1 MEHLLS
7 DALTLLMFTVP
18 RLLAAM
24 SVMPFL
30 SKSVFGGTLIRNG
43 VVLSLSIFLFP
54 IVDEGYE
61 PGSMSP
67 IMYAVIIGKEMIIG
81 FCLGWLAAL
90 PFWALEAVGF
100 FIDNQRGST
109 MASAMNPLT
118 GSQASPL
125 GILFV
130 QTFTTLFFMG
140 GNFITLM
147 GAIYASYHAW
157 PIFSFFP
164 TLELSSTGFFLA
176 QLDYLTGMAV
186 VFAAP
191 LVACMFLAEFG
202 LGLVSRFAPQL
213 NVFFLSMPIKSLVA
227 MVMLTFYVAVLM
239 RVFDDRYVYVFDV
252 FKTLNTLWGTHP

>member
-1 MEHLLS
+1 MMTHLMS
-7 DALTLLMFTVP
+7 DTLTLFMFTVP

-30 SKSVFGGTLIRNG
+30 SKSFFGGTLIRNG
-43 VVLSLSIFLFP
+43 VVLSLSLFLFP
-54 IVDEGYE
+54 IVDEGYKPETME
-61 PGSMSP
+61 PF
-67 IMYAVIIGKEMIIG
+67 MYALIIFKEVIIG

-118 GSQASPL
+118 GSQASPV

-130 QTFTTLFFMG
+130 QTFTTLFFLG
-140 GNFITLM
+140 GNFLTLM

-164 TLELSSTGFFLA
+164 RIELSAAGFFFA
-176 QLDYLTGMAV
+176 QLDYFMSIV
-186 VFAAP
+186 VLFAAP
-191 LVACMFLAEFG
+191 LIACMFLAEFG

-213 NVFFLSMPIKSLVA
+213 NVFFLSMPVKSLVC
-227 MVMLTFYVAVLM
+227 MVMLTFYVGVLM
-239 RVFDDRYVYVFDV
+239 RIFDERYLRTFDL
-252 FKTLNTLWGTHP
+252 FKQLNVLWGS

>member
-1 MEHLLS
+1 MS
-7 DALTLLMFTVP
+7 DSLTLMMFTVP

-30 SKSVFGGTLIRNG
+30 SKSFFGGTLIRNG
-43 VVLSLSIFLFP
+43 VVLCLSIFLFP
-54 IVDEGYE
+54 IVDEGYKPE
-61 PGSMSP
+61 TMAP
-67 IMYAVIIGKEMIIG
+67 IMYAIIIVKEVIIG

-118 GSQASPL
+118 GSQASPV

-130 QTFTTLFFMG
+130 QTFTTLFFLG
-140 GNFITLM
+140 GNFITLL
-147 GAIYASYHAW
+147 GAIYTSYHSW

-164 TLELSSTGFFLA
+164 KFELSSATFFFA
-176 QLDYLTGMAV
+176 QLDYFMGIV
-186 VFAAP
+186 VLFAAP
-191 LVACMFLAEFG
+191 LIACMFLAEFG

-213 NVFFLSMPIKSLVA
+213 NVFFLSMPVKSLVC
-227 MVMLTFYVAVLM
+227 MVMLTFYIGVLM
-239 RVFDDRYVYVFDV
+239 RIFDDRYLLVFDL
-252 FKTLNTLWGTHP
+252 FKQLNVLWIGNP